1 MDDELRWKRIFGEPD
16 RTGAHLHVQLRRA
29 IVHAVET
36 NQLGVDV
43 RLPSSRQLASLLGI
57 GRNTVNAAYQQ
68 LVDEGLLVARERC
81 GIFVAVSPPSRKPRL
96 VPKAGG
102 ADWSARFAMRPSAQP
117 QIVKPRDWLSYPYP
131 FLFGQFDPAL
141 FPSNNWRESVRA
153 ASHVRQI
160 NGWAGDLIDED
171 DADLVDQLRQHVLPR
186 RGVIASA
193 DEIIVTIGS
202 QQALSMLVQLL
213 VGRDTPVGVENPG
226 YTDVRNM
233 VRLTTQDVVNLTVDA
248 HGVVPDSRLAGRKVA
263 FLTVGHQCPT
273 TAVMPLAR
281 RRDLLAMAERHD
293 ILIVEDDYE
302 ADMDFDGG
310 QAIPCLKSLDPSGR
324 VIYVG
329 SFSKALAPGLR
340 VGYIVAPAPVVAE
353 LRVLRR
359 LMLRHPPSNN
369 QRSLAT
375 FIALGH
381 YRHHLKRCGEVLKTR
396 ADLIESLLPALLPDC
411 HWRRD
416 PSATSFWIEAPPGTD
431 MRAIA
436 EQARVEHGVLLE
448 PGDIFFNR
456 PEEARRFFRLGFT
469 AIATHRIETGLRL
482 LAGLMPAHAGRVSRG
497 RKL

>member
-1 MDDELRWKRIFGEPD
+1 MEDELRWKRIFGEPD
-16 RTGAHLHVQLRRA
+16 RSGVPLHVQLRRS

-36 NQLGVDV
+36 NTLGADV

-57 GRNTVNAAYQQ
+57 ARNTVNAAYQQ
-68 LVDEGLLVARERC
+68 LVDEGVLVARERC
-81 GIFVAVSPPSRKPRL
+81 GIFVALSAPSRTPRL
-96 VPKAGG
+96 VPKADGD
-102 ADWSARFAMRPSAQP
+102 DWSARFAVRPSAQP
-117 QIVKPRDWLSYPYP
+117 QIAKPRDWLSYPYP

-171 DADLVDQLRQHVLPR
+171 DADLVEQLRLQILSR
-186 RGVIASA
+186 RGIIASP

-226 YTDVRNM
+226 YTDIRNM
-233 VRLTTQDVVNLTVDA
+233 ARLATDDVVNLDVDM
-248 HGVVPDSRLAGRKVA
+248 HGVVPDARLASRKVA
-263 FLTVGHQCPT
+263 FVTVGHQCPT
-273 TAVMPLAR
+273 TAVMPLSR
-281 RRDLLAMAERHD
+281 RRELLAMAERHD
-293 ILIVEDDYE
+293 VVLVEDDYE
-302 ADMDFDGG
+302 ADVAFDGG
-310 QAIPCLKSLDPSGR
+310 QAIPCLKSLDTAGR

-329 SFSKALAPGLR
+329 SFSKVLAPGLR

-369 QRSLAT
+369 QRSLAM

-381 YRHHLKRCGEVLKTR
+381 YRHHLRRSGEVLKER
-396 ADLIESLLPALLPDC
+396 ADLISSLLPELFPQC
-411 HWRRD
+411 RWRRD
-416 PSATSFWIEAPPGTD
+416 ASATSFWIEAPQGTD
-431 MRAIA
+431 MRALA
-436 EQARVEHGVLLE
+436 ETAREAHGVLIE
-448 PGDIFFNR
+448 PGDIFFDR

-469 AIATHRIETGLRL
+469 SIATNRIEPGLRR
-482 LAGLMPAHAGRVSRG
+482 LAAIMPAHAPLAQLRQKG
-497 RKL
+497 